1 MKYLMIF
8 LLALF
13 GNASVYAA
21 DLVNVQY
28 LHNLISRE
36 HQVDVKYN
44 TSLDS
49 PSAAVNMKYLL
60 TAVDI
65 ANKKL
70 NGVATTDYANSS
82 YATLDAVDTIAA
94 IDAVNRLIK
103 KTVVDDE
110 EGGDTGG
117 DDTGGGEETVTHVP
131 EFWITPAG
139 TSTSFSFNISAAG
152 DYVIDWG
159 DGSDLQ
165 VINKTNTNDTAYS
178 HTYSNAASNY
188 KIGVSGQATAYSTG
202 DETPAVSFKGSRSS
216 WLGTITSKIS
226 AIEGCL
232 GCVFSTLESGEQKQ
246 PRFYETFANNSALPS
261 LPDELFSGIYGDS
274 TSKMFRRT
282 FQYCSG
288 LKALPSGLFA
298 GLRGQPAEEMFSS
311 TFERCTA
318 LESLPPGLLDAF
330 YGVPVYKMFNNT
342 FTECTSLKEIPSGLF
357 KNINGAPAAKVFN
370 YTFSECTK
378 LTSIPDDLFGDISGD
393 LADETFTYMFYGCTG
408 LTGDSAKINGRYLY
422 EIWPEAT
429 AAQVQNMYQNCSKLD
444 DYSTMPEVWR

>member
-1 MKYLMIF
+1 MIF

-103 KTVVDDE
+103 KTVVDEE

-165 VINKTNTNDTAYS
+165 TINKTDTNDTAYS

-188 KIGVSGQATAYSTG
+188 KIAVSGQATAYSTD
-202 DETPAVSFKGSRSS
+202 DETAAVSFAGTLSNSWFGS
-216 WLGTITSKIS
+216 GTPTSKIS
-226 AIEGCL
+226 SFEGCL
-232 GCVFSTLESGEQKQ
+232 GCVFSTLSDGSQ
-246 PRFYETFANNSALPS
+246 PRFYQTFAHN
-261 LPDELFSGIYGDS
+261 PDMKSIPDGVFSGIYGNS
-274 TSKMFRRT
+274 TTKMFRRT
-282 FQYCSG
+282 FQYCYG
-288 LKALPSGLFA
+288 LTELPSGLFA
-298 GLRGQPAEEMFSS
+298 GLRGQPADTMFSS
-311 TFERCTA
+311 TFNRCTG
-318 LESLPPGLLDAF
+318 LKRLPEGLFDAF
-330 YGVPVYKMFNNT
+330 YGYPVYEMFNNT
-342 FTECTSLKEIPSGLF
+342 FSNCTSLEEIPAGLF
-357 KNINGAPAAKVFN
+357 KNINGAPAEKMFN
-370 YTFSECTK
+370 YTFEKCTK

-393 LADETFTYMFYGCTG
+393 LASASFSYMFTGCTG
-408 LTGDSAKINGRYLY
+408 LTGDSAKINGQYLY
-422 EIWPEAT
+422 DIWPDAT
-429 AAQVQNMYQNCSKLD
+429 SAQVQNMYQNCSKLD

>member
-1 MKYLMIF
+1 MCSMKRF
-8 LLALF
+8 LISFLILF
-13 GNASVYAA
+13 GVISAHAGE
-21 DLVNVQY
+21 LINVQY
-28 LHNLISRE
+28 LHNLISRK

-49 PSAAVNMKYLL
+49 PGMAVNMKYLM

-70 NGVATTDYANSS
+70 NGVATTDYANGEF
-82 YATLDAVDTIAA
+82 ATLDAVDTIAA

-103 KTVVDDE
+103 KTVVDE
-110 EGGDTGG
+110 EE
-117 DDTGGGEETVTHVP
+117 EETEFEPP
-131 EFWITPAG
+131 EFWVVPAG
-139 TSTSFSFNISAAG
+139 TSTSFSFNIAAAG
-152 DYVIDWG
+152 TFYIDCG
-159 DGSDLQ
+159 DGSA
-165 VINKTNTNDTAYS
+165 VKTVTKADASNESVSCSYS
-178 HTYSNAASNY
+178 DAASNY
-188 KIGVSGQATAYSTG
+188 KVGISGQATAYSTNV
-202 DETPAVSFKGSRSS
+202 ETPAVSFKGSRSFS
-216 WLGTITSKIS
+216 TTPKIS
-226 AIEGCL
+226 SIEGCL
-232 GCVFSTLESGEQKQ
+232 GCVFSTLESGEPKQ
-246 PRFYETFANNSALPS
+246 PRFFETFANNSTMTS

-274 TSKMFRRT
+274 VSHMFRRT

-288 LKALPSGLFA
+288 LKSLPSGLFA

-342 FTECTSLKEIPSGLF
+342 FTKCTSLKEIPSGLF

-408 LTGDSAKINGRYLY
+408 LTGDSAKINGQYLY
-422 EIWPEAT
+422 EIWPDAT

>member
-1 MKYLMIF
+1 MKRLILF
-8 LLALF
+8 LSVLAV
-13 GNASVYAA
+13 NSSVYAD
-21 DLVNVQY
+21 DLINVQY
-28 LHNLISRE
+28 LHNLISRK

-44 TSLDS
+44 TALDS

-70 NGVATTDYANSS
+70 NGVATTDYANSK
-82 YATLDAVDTIAA
+82 YATLDAVDTVAA

-103 KTVVDDE
+103 KTVEDE
-110 EGGDTGG
+110 ESGG
-117 DDTGGGEETVTHVP
+117 DDNTGDEEPDTHVS

-152 DYVIDWG
+152 NYVIDWG
-159 DGSDLQ
+159 DGSALEE
-165 VINKTNTNDTAYS
+165 INKTNTTNTSYS
-178 HTYSNAASNY
+178 HTYSSAASNY
-188 KIGVSGQATAYSTG
+188 KIGISGQATAYSTG
-202 DETPAVSFKGSRSS
+202 DETPAVSFAGTRS
-216 WLGTITSKIS
+216 WIGTVTSKIS

-232 GCVFSTLESGEQKQ
+232 GCVFSTLESGEQRQ
-246 PRFYETFANNSALPS
+246 PRFYETFASNSALTS

-288 LKALPSGLFA
+288 LKSLPAGLFA

-311 TFERCTA
+311 TFDRCSS

-330 YGVPVYKMFNNT
+330 HGVPMYKLFNNT
-342 FTECTSLKEIPSGLF
+342 FTRCTSLKEIPSGLF
-357 KNINGAPAAKVFN
+357 KNINGAPAEMVFN

-393 LADETFTYMFYGCTG
+393 LAASTFSYMFTGCTG
-408 LTGDSAKINGRYLY
+408 LTGASVKINGKYLY

-429 AAQVQNMYQNCSKLD
+429 ATQVQDMYKNCSKLD